1 MPNESFFEKNRR
13 EGHFFSIQRHLRA
26 RFRGAKGS
34 CQRQL
39 VEMFPALT
47 LRGAPGAGG
56 ASPASPLRGLVF
68 WGRMVPGFRCAAP
81 GATIRRPTGYEQ
93 GRRMCG
99 SWCARACPGAADSR
113 SARNNAVGQSPTA
126 RIGRVAVCLLHAA
139 GIWNET
145 HFGKTNPIL
154 SRPGNLG
161 KMPIDLAHNT
171 PRATNSS

>member
-1 MPNESFFEKNRR
+1 MFVTEQVPDESFFRKNLRK
-13 EGHFFSIQRHLRA
+13 GDFFWFRRHLRA
-26 RFRGAKGS
+26 RFRGANGS

-47 LRGAPGAGG
+47 VRGGSGAGG
-56 ASPASPLRGLVF
+56 ASPASPLRGLVY
-68 WGRMVPGFRCAAP
+68 WGRMVPGFRYAAP

-126 RIGRVAVCLLHAA
+126 RIGGWPSVSSTRWGSGMKPNL
-139 GIWNET
+139 EKQT
-145 HFGKTNPIL
+145 QFGTVW
-154 SRPGNLG
+154 
-161 KMPIDLAHNT
+161 
-171 PRATNSS
+171 